1 MFEPFARGEG
11 ESADQQRNTGLGLT
25 ISKNIVEMMGGN
37 IKVASKKGE
46 GSTFT
51 VSIPLGIC
59 MGKDGDKYTFDPRQL
74 RALIVDDDVTA
85 CEHAK
90 MILGR
95 IGIDAEYV
103 MEGEDALSMFANLPD
118 HKPPFNLVFV
128 DWKMPKMDG
137 IEFTKRLREMQPKGE
152 VTIILTT
159 YNWYEVM
166 EEAFLA
172 GVDGFLAKPLFADN
186 IREELGK
193 ILVER
198 KRDVKKSRKAA
209 APSGRRV
216 ILAEDMETNARIM
229 EQILKFNDIS
239 ADVVSDGQKAVEL
252 FASSD
257 PGTYDAILMDIQMP
271 KMDGLEAARAI
282 RSLDR
287 ADAATVPIVALT
299 ANALGDDIRLSFEA
313 GMNAHLAKPIEPDEL
328 FSVLK
333 SLI

>member
-1 MFEPFARGEG
+1 
-11 ESADQQRNTGLGLT
+11 
-25 ISKNIVEMMGGN
+25 
-37 IKVASKKGE
+37 
-46 GSTFT
+46 
-51 VSIPLGIC
+51 
-59 MGKDGDKYTFDPRQL
+59 MGKDGDKYTFDPRLL

-103 MEGEDALSMFANLPD
+103 LEGEDALSMFANLPGLQA
-118 HKPPFNLVFV
+118 PFNLVLV

-137 IEFTKRLREMQPKGE
+137 IEFTKRLREIKQRDE

-193 ILVER
+193 ILVDR
-198 KRDVKKSRKAA
+198 KRDTKKSKKAA
-209 APSGRRV
+209 ALSGRRV
-216 ILAEDMETNARIM
+216 ILAEDMETNARIT
-229 EQILKFNDIS
+229 EQLLRFNDIS
-239 ADVVSDGQKAVEL
+239 ADVVSDGKKAVEL
-252 FASSD
+252 FAESE
-257 PGTYDAILMDIQMP
+257 PGTYDAILMDIKMP
-271 KMDGLEAARAI
+271 KMDGLEATREI
-282 RSLDR
+282 RSLNR
-287 ADAATVPIVALT
+287 ADAATIPIVALT
-299 ANALGDDIRLSFEA
+299 ANALGEDIRLSFEA